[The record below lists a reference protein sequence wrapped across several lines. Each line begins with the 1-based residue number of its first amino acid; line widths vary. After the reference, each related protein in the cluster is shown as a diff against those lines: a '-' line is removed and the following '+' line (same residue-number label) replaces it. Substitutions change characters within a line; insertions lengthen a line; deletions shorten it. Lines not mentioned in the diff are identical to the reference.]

1 VRLADRRVWR
11 MFRLVFE
18 VYSKHGQAALLIIV
32 LISLDVVVRVVDNE
46 CVALCLVV
54 SFVVPNLEVQ
64 NTL

>member
-1 VRLADRRVWR
+1 